1 MLFSDIIILLVMWPF
16 IKKEILKNI
25 SKSKMKYLEAV
36 SKKKYKINRLS
47 HAKACDYL
55 AQLL

>member
-1 MLFSDIIILLVMWPF
+1 MLLFSDIILLVIWPF
-16 IKKEILKNI
+16 IKKEIVKN
-25 SKSKMKYLEAV
+25 KSKRKIKYLEPM
-36 SKKKYKINRLS
+36 SKKKYKINRLA

>member
-1 MLFSDIIILLVMWPF
+1 MFFSDIILLVLWPF
-16 IKKEILKNI
+16 IKKEIVKNI
-25 SKSKMKYLEAV
+25 SKRKMKYLEPM

-47 HAKACDYL
+47 HVKACDYL